1 MLPSGSL
8 HSPPA
13 GRLTTRTESS
23 PGDGSETSRDQA
35 TMMSPSGA
43 IAARPS
49 SDAVVAIGSGPLH
62 APVAADR
69 TLAL

>member
-1 MLPSGSL
+1 
-8 HSPPA
+8 
-13 GRLTTRTESS
+13 
-23 PGDGSETSRDQA
+23 
-35 TMMSPSGA
+35 MMSPSGA

-69 TLAL
+69 TLAS